1 MNKKKRNTRKRQ
13 IKRTIRG
20 GQMDELTMVKEDIKN
35 IKGVLNNL
43 MATMVIS
50 KLIDNQQKN
59 YLGKLLNGN

>member
-1 MNKKKRNTRKRQ
+1 MNKKKRNTRRRQ